1 MNAPETQ
8 IELPN
13 GRNDRPWELRLQRL
27 GWLLFGVM
35 VLAGLAGLLGRGPL
49 SATSARSASGAVTVE
64 YHRFERYHGPT
75 EFLIELERPAATN
88 GEARLWISQSLL
100 GRIEIESIQPEPNAT
115 VLGPDRQVFVFDA
128 AGLTG
133 SGQVILRYLPDAHF
147 GWMKGQIGVEG
158 ADRAEVAFLVY
169 P

>member
-1 MNAPETQ
+1 MDAPKTE

-13 GRNDRPWELRLQRL
+13 GRNDRPSELRLQRL
-27 GWLLFGVM
+27 GWLLFGV
-35 VLAGLAGLLGRGPL
+35 LGLAALSGLLGHGPL
-49 SATSARSASGAVTVE
+49 SATSARSAFGAVTVE
-64 YHRFERYHGPT
+64 YQRFERYHGPT
-75 EFLIELERPAATN
+75 EFMIHLDLAAATT
-88 GEARLWISQSLL
+88 GEVRLWISQSLL
-100 GRIEIESIQPEPNAT
+100 EQIEIESIQPEPNAT